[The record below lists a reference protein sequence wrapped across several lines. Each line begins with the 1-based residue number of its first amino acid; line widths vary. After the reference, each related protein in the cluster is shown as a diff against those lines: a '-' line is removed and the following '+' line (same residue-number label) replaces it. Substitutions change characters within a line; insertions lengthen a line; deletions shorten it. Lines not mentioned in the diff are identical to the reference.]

1 MRLCLDIQQEKI
13 SRNKKTIILTW
24 EAVWVYN

>member
-13 SRNKKTIILTW
+13 SRNKKIIILTW